1 MKTFTAALT
10 TLALTLSCAGRG
22 ANPVTVSRATDKLLS
37 CEGIVHEQDNMENQI
52 RKSRHE
58 RASVSDHNTRML
70 VGSLIIL
77 PIFAMDVRTGSAIKK
92 ENEARRER
100 IQALDRLYNTRGC
113 VMAKQE
119 DGADTKELLDIE
131 RDERRHGELI
141 DAIRDQD

>member
-1 MKTFTAALT
+1 
-10 TLALTLSCAGRG
+10 
-22 ANPVTVSRATDKLLS
+22 
-37 CEGIVHEQDNMENQI
+37 MENQI

-58 RASVSDHNTRML
+58 KASVSDHNTRTFIVAPWL
-70 VGSLIIL
+70 LLL

-92 ENEARRER
+92 ENEARREH
-100 IQALDRLYNTRGC
+100 IQALDSLYNTRGC